1 MAQGSR
7 QIQSQAQQQIQTLSP
22 QQILVVKLL
31 ELPAVEL
38 EDRIHAE
45 LLENPALE
53 EGKEDA
59 ATDEY
64 ADGVS
69 PEEGMD
75 NDANDYDSLSDYL
88 TEDDIPDYK
97 LQENNR
103 SRDEQAEDIPFS
115 DATSFYEILKEQLR
129 ERNLTE
135 HQCELVEYL
144 IGSLDDDGLLRK
156 SLESICDELAIYA
169 GIESTEEELEEALCI
184 LQDFDP
190 AGIGA
195 RNLQECLM
203 IQILR
208 KKSEEKKPSPILNL
222 EERIISDCYEEFTR
236 KHWEKIIKKLDVREE
251 TFNEAIAEIT
261 KLNPRPGASLGETI
275 GRNLQQIVPDF
286 LVDTYD
292 DGTIN
297 VSLNN
302 RNVPELRM
310 SRDFTEM
317 VEEHTKNK
325 ANQSKESKEAMMFLK
340 QKMDAAQGFIDAV
353 KQRQNTLMTTMQA
366 IIDLQRPF
374 FLEGDESL
382 LKPMILKDV
391 AERTGLDISTIS
403 RVSNSKYVQTNFGIY
418 PLKFFFSDGYT
429 TEETFNE
436 AIAEITKLN
445 PRPGA
450 SLGETIG
457 RNLQQI
463 VPDFLV
469 DTYDDGT
476 INVSLNNRNVPE
488 LRMSRD
494 FTEMVEEHTK
504 NKANQSKES
513 KEAMMFLKQKMDA
526 AQGFID
532 AVKQRQNTLMTTMQ
546 AIIDLQ
552 RPFFLEGDESLLK
565 PMILKD
571 VAERTGLDI
580 STISRVS
587 NSKYVQTNFGIYPL
601 KFFFSDGY
609 TTEDGEEMSVREI
622 RKILKECIDGEDKKK
637 PLTDDELADI
647 LKEKGYPIAR
657 RTVAKYRQQLNIPVA
672 RLRK

>member
-7 QIQSQAQQQIQTLSP
+7 QVQTQAQQQIQTLSP

-31 ELPAVEL
+31 ELPTVEL
-38 EDRIHAE
+38 EERIHSE
-45 LLENPALE
+45 ILDNPALE
-53 EGKEDA
+53 EGKEMPENEDDNTEYVENEDGN
-59 ATDEY
+59 TDSNE
-64 ADGVS
+64 DFSLG
-69 PEEGMD
+69 
-75 NDANDYDSLSDYL
+75 DYSN
-88 TEDDIPDYK
+88 EDDIPDYK
-97 LQENNR
+97 LQEHNR
-103 SRDEQAEDIPFS
+103 SKEGVAEEIPFS
-115 DATSFYEILKEQLR
+115 DAVSFYEILKDQLQMQELTPEQR
-129 ERNLTE
+129 DIA
-135 HQCELVEYL
+135 EYL

-374 FLEGDESL
+374 FLDGDESL
-382 LKPMILKDV
+382 LRPMILKDV

-403 RVSNSKYVQTNFGIY
+403 RVSNSKYVQTNYGIY
-418 PLKFFFSDGYT
+418 PLKFFFNDGY
-429 TEETFNE
+429 
-436 AIAEITKLN
+436 
-445 PRPGA
+445 
-450 SLGETIG
+450 
-457 RNLQQI
+457 
-463 VPDFLV
+463 V
-469 DTYDDGT
+469 
-476 INVSLNNRNVPE
+476 
-488 LRMSRD
+488 
-494 FTEMVEEHTK
+494 
-504 NKANQSKES
+504 
-513 KEAMMFLKQKMDA
+513 
-526 AQGFID
+526 
-532 AVKQRQNTLMTTMQ
+532 
-546 AIIDLQ
+546 
-552 RPFFLEGDESLLK
+552 
-565 PMILKD
+565 
-571 VAERTGLDI
+571 
-580 STISRVS
+580 
-587 NSKYVQTNFGIYPL
+587 
-601 KFFFSDGY
+601 
-609 TTEDGEEMSVREI
+609 TEDGEEMSVREI
-622 RKILKECIDGEDKKK
+622 RKILKECIDNEDRKK
-637 PLTDDELADI
+637 PYTDDELTEI

>member
-38 EDRIHAE
+38 EDRVHAE

-53 EGKEDA
+53 EGK
-59 ATDEY
+59 DESTSDETTP
-64 ADGVS
+64 AETS
-69 PEEGMD
+69 EGETEGD
-75 NDANDYDSLSDYL
+75 TDYDSLSDYL

-103 SRDEQAEDIPFS
+103 SKGEQAEEIPFS
-115 DATSFYEILKEQLR
+115 DATSFYEILREQLG

-135 HQCELVEYL
+135 HQRKLAEYL

-156 SLESICDELAIYA
+156 SLESIGDELAIYA
-169 GIESTEEELEEALCI
+169 GINATEEELEEALRI
-184 LQDFDP
+184 VQDFDP
-190 AGIGA
+190 PGLGA
-195 RNLQECLM
+195 RSLQECLL
-203 IQILR
+203 IQIRR
-208 KKSEEKKPSPILNL
+208 KKQSHCTDPLLETEE
-222 EERIISDCYEEFTR
+222 EIISECYEEFTR
-236 KHWEKIIKKLDVREE
+236 KHWEKIIKKLGLDEE
-251 TFNEAIAEIT
+251 HFYKALEEIT
-261 KLNPRPGASLGETI
+261 KLNPRPGASLGEAI

-286 LVDTYD
+286 IVDTYD

-297 VSLNN
+297 ISLNN
-302 RNVPELRM
+302 RNLPELRM

-382 LKPMILKDV
+382 LRPMILKDV

-403 RVSNSKYVQTNFGIY
+403 RVSNSKYVQTNY
-418 PLKFFFSDGYT
+418 
-429 TEETFNE
+429 
-436 AIAEITKLN
+436 
-445 PRPGA
+445 
-450 SLGETIG
+450 
-457 RNLQQI
+457 
-463 VPDFLV
+463 
-469 DTYDDGT
+469 
-476 INVSLNNRNVPE
+476 
-488 LRMSRD
+488 
-494 FTEMVEEHTK
+494 
-504 NKANQSKES
+504 
-513 KEAMMFLKQKMDA
+513 
-526 AQGFID
+526 
-532 AVKQRQNTLMTTMQ
+532 
-546 AIIDLQ
+546 
-552 RPFFLEGDESLLK
+552 
-565 PMILKD
+565 
-571 VAERTGLDI
+571 
-580 STISRVS
+580 
-587 NSKYVQTNFGIYPL
+587 GIYPL

-622 RKILKECIDGEDKKK
+622 RKILKECIDSEDKKK
-637 PLTDDELADI
+637 PLTDDELAEI